1 MRIKKTLNRFSRHYY
16 FKPDSLKRVILAIGT
31 CLVSA
36 LFTPVLADDARNL
49 SSHDLKKQEL
59 EQLRGHIAKLR
70 HELESKK
77 STQTKLRNKLRD
89 VEIRTGEIAGDI
101 KQLDHKITQQ
111 SRELKSLQAHQ
122 TKLERQKAKHTE
134 KLEQQVRSAFLI
146 GRQEYIKIL
155 FNQQDPAAIGRVL
168 TYYNYFSQAR
178 LNQINTIKQNIGSLN
193 ETKEQMLQK
202 TQSLETLRAT
212 RLADQQNLKN
222 NKARRATLL
231 AKVNQEITEK
241 DRQLKGMLEDEKQ
254 LEELVRALQHALP
267 DIPADA
273 GNRIP
278 FAQQRGNLAWP
289 STGPIL
295 ANFGTTRK
303 KGRLKWQGIVIGVHE
318 GEEVRAVSYGR
329 VAFADWLQG
338 YGMLIIV
345 DHGDGYMSLYGYNQT
360 LLKET
365 GDWLEAG
372 EIIAMAGNSG
382 GQDRPKLYFEIR
394 HNGSPRNPALWC
406 INRNKDIKRAR
417 K

>member
-1 MRIKKTLNRFSRHYY
+1 MWVKKTRNRFSCYYY
-16 FKPDSLKRVILAIGT
+16 FKPYSLKPIALAIVT
-31 CLVSA
+31 CLLSS
-36 LFTPVLADDARNL
+36 LFTPVTADDTR
-49 SSHDLKKQEL
+49 DLPSYELKQKEL
-59 EQLRGHIAKLR
+59 EQLRGHITKLR
-70 HELESKK
+70 NELENKK
-77 STQTKLRNKLRD
+77 STQNKLRNKLRD
-89 VEIRTGEIAGDI
+89 VEIRTGEIARKI
-101 KQLDHKITQQ
+101 KKLDQKITQQ
-111 SRELKSLQAHQ
+111 TRELKSLEKHQ
-122 TKLERQKAKHTE
+122 RELERQKATHIKT
-134 KLEQQVRSAFLI
+134 LEQQVRSAFII
-146 GRQEYIKIL
+146 GRQEYVKIL

-168 TYYNYFSQAR
+168 TYYNYFSRAR
-178 LNQINTIKQNIGSLN
+178 LNQINKIKQNIGSLN

-202 TQSLETLRAT
+202 TQSLQTLREK
-212 RLADQQNLKN
+212 RLAEQRILKK

-231 AKVNQEITEK
+231 ANVSQEITKK
-241 DRQLKGMLEDEKQ
+241 DRQLKNMLEDEKQ
-254 LEELVRALQHALP
+254 LEELVHALQHALP
-267 DIPADA
+267 DIPADV

-278 FAQQRGNLAWP
+278 FGQQKGDLAWP

-295 ANFGTTRK
+295 AGFGTARK
-303 KGRLKWQGIVIGVHE
+303 DGRLKWQGVVIGAHE

-394 HNGSPRNPALWC
+394 HNGNPRNPALWC
-406 INRNKDIKRAR
+406 KKRNKDMRHATK
-417 K
+417 